1 MSVDIE
7 FFEAGSCK
15 HPEAVVM
22 QGGSWKNI
30 EFPAGCAL
38 IKHGQYGAILFDTG
52 YSSRF
57 FAETQK
63 FPFNIYAALTPVAL
77 KGADELACALSHSAL
92 SAAEIKTIIV
102 SHFHADHVGGLGDF
116 AASNFVC
123 AREALAAIKG
133 KSGFAALKRGFLA
146 GLIPSDFEQ
155 RLTYMDQLA
164 QVDLPESFYPFK
176 SAFDLTLDQ
185 RVLLVELPGHA
196 AGHIGVIVRTTSNGD
211 YFLIGDACWV
221 SDTFKELRMPHM
233 ITGLVNSDSR
243 QYRAT
248 IDKLHQLH
256 QNNPSLMIVPSH
268 CKAAL
273 LQATKQSG
281 QAKGIYE
288 Y

>member
-77 KGADELACALSHSAL
+77 KDGEQLSCALSHSAL
-92 SAAEIKTIIV
+92 SAADIKTIIV
-102 SHFHADHVGGLGDF
+102 SHFHADHVGGLADF
-116 AASNFVC
+116 ASSNFVC

-146 GLIPSDFEQ
+146 GLVPPDFEQ

-164 QVDLPESFYPFK
+164 AVDLPEIFYPFT
-176 SAFDLTLDQ
+176 SAFDLTGDQ

-196 AGHIGVIVRTTSNGD
+196 AGHIGVIVRTTGNGD

-221 SDTFKELRMPHM
+221 SDTFKDLRMPHM
-233 ITGLVNSDSR
+233 ITGLVNSDGN

-256 QNNPSLMIVPSH
+256 QKNPSLMIVPSH
-268 CKAAL
+268 CKVA
-273 LQATKQSG
+273 LQAASKQSG
-281 QAKGIYE
+281 QARSIYG
-288 Y
+288 